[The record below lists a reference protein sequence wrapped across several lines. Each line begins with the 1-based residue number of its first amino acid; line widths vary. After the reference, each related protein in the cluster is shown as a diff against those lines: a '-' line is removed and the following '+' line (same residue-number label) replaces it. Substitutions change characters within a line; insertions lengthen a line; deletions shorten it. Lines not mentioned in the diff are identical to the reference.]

1 MTALALP
8 LLRSSSRS
16 RAPALLL
23 VLGLHIGLGL
33 LLTRSP
39 LPALQ
44 LPQRP
49 GSLQLIEVPAAP
61 NAPSRSPLP
70 VPLQP
75 APPRALPSVPLPEF
89 RIVDAAAPSITVAP
103 NTPSPPPLTA
113 PAAPA
118 LPGAGTL
125 DLRLPSA
132 SARPALPGAAALTE
146 QLRHD
151 PRANTPMAS
160 GAQRMAEAFGAKGW
174 TVIDLGDGS
183 HKAFGP
189 HGECQI
195 VRPSM
200 VNGIPDHPHAGLL
213 PNRVFACGGIE
224 KGSLQH
230 ARPHERKNR

>member
-8 LLRSSSRS
+8 LLRSNSRS

-75 APPRALPSVPLPEF
+75 VPPRALPSVPLPEF

-103 NTPSPPPLTA
+103 H
-113 PAAPA
+113 A

-200 VNGIPDHPHAGLL
+200 VDGIPDHPHAGLL

>member
-61 NAPSRSPLP
+61 NAPSDRALNAPPL
-70 VPLQP
+70 P
-75 APPRALPSVPLPEF
+75 APPRALAPVPLPEF
-89 RIVDAAAPSITVAP
+89 RIADGAPQSAVTVAP
-103 NTPSPPPLTA
+103 GPVQPAA

-183 HKAFGP
+183 HKVFGP

-200 VNGIPDHPHAGLL
+200 VDGIPDHPHAGLL

>member
-1 MTALALP
+1 M
-8 LLRSSSRS
+8 
-16 RAPALLL
+16 
-23 VLGLHIGLGL
+23 LGLHIGLGL

-44 LPQRP
+44 PMPQRP
-49 GSLQLIEVPAAP
+49 GSLLLIEVAP
-61 NAPSRSPLP
+61 NAPSRTPLP
-70 VPLQP
+70 VATLPV
-75 APPRALPSVPLPEF
+75 PPRALPSVPLPEF

-200 VNGIPDHPHAGLL
+200 VDGIPDHPHAGLL
-213 PNRVFACGGIE
+213 PNRVFGCGGIE